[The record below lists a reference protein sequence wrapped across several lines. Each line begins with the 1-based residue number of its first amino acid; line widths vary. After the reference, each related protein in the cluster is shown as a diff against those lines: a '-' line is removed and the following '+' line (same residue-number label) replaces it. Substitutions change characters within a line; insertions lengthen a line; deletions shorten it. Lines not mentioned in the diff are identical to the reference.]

1 MSKAAPFS
9 QPTGTN
15 VGLGSNPV
23 NPCPSAKK
31 NPHGKHGGQY
41 GLPLHPSLTDDE
53 ISFILSASKMELR
66 YRYISEANSHRN
78 RKAQAKGNFSPELR
92 DLRDFLLYVG
102 PMPQPGMTLD
112 RINNDDLQYA
122 WNKVR
127 WATKKVQN
135 NNKSDTGTYTC
146 SKTGK
151 TFTTSELAEL
161 QGVCLDTIRK
171 RGKRGWTADQIIA
184 GKKLKPAPVAPKVKS
199 QGYVPAPSGKN
210 LHGNFIAFSVPSL
223 WGYPQLDFPAG
234 LYTAKQRRRIC
245 QPTMDDHRF
254 SQEARYYQ
262 HERQYGDGE
271 YMPMTKG
278 ELIRSMLE
286 DGDGHLVAGLE
297 DDGEEWHFVRKITRN
312 PHFYFPNLPEQLR
325 EMVRDHDH
333 EWVEKMELRFQKL
346 EVQSAMKAKAAAAL
360 KDQLGDQM

>member
-1 MSKAAPFS
+1 MSKATPFS

-31 NPHGKHGGQY
+31 TPHGKHGGRY
-41 GLPLHPSLTDDE
+41 GLPLHPSLTGDE

-66 YRYISEANSHRN
+66 HRYIPEANSHRN
-78 RKAQAKGNFSPELR
+78 RKAQAKGNFSAELR
-92 DLRDFLLYVG
+92 DFRDFLLYVG
-102 PMPQPGMTLD
+102 LMPQPGMTLD
-112 RINNDDLQYA
+112 RINNDDPQYA
-122 WNKVR
+122 WDKVR

-151 TFTTSELAEL
+151 TFTTSELAQL

-171 RGKRGWTADQIIA
+171 RSKRGWTADQIIA
-184 GKKLKPAPVAPKVKS
+184 GKKPKPAPTSPKVKS
-199 QGYVPAPSGKN
+199 QSYIPALSVKN
-210 LHGNFIAFSVPSL
+210 LHANFIAFSVPPL
-223 WGYPQLDFPAG
+223 WGYPRLDFPAG
-234 LYTAKQRRRIC
+234 IYTAKQRHRIC
-245 QPTMDDHRF
+245 HPTMEDHRF

-271 YMPMTKG
+271 HIPMTKG
-278 ELIRSMLE
+278 DLIRSLME
-286 DGDGHLVAGLE
+286 GGDGHLVGDLE
-297 DDGEEWHFVRKITRN
+297 DDGDERHFVRVVTRN
-312 PHFYFPNLPEQLR
+312 RHFYFPNLPQPLR
-325 EMVRDHDH
+325 EIVRDHDR
-333 EWVEKMELRFQKL
+333 EWVEKMEQRFHKL
-346 EVQSAMKAKAAAAL
+346 ELQRGVEAKAVAAL